1 MDKQKEKAIKLIVDG
16 AITDFSTGFEGRYE
30 REVNDPKGVINS
42 KKNNCF
48 IAELGEEF
56 MFYSA
61 FVRSFDS
68 SFGKFYYNLANRI
81 SWLCQDKLASLFP
94 VDTLAVKKFW
104 NDVCD
109 DSDGYHIISKQ
120 FKSTVLS
127 LRKMYG
133 FELNWI
139 INSVYE
145 ELRECYDKS

>member
-30 REVNDPKGVINS
+30 REVDDPKGVINS

-68 SFGKFYYNLANRI
+68 SFGKVYRNLADRI
-81 SWLCQDKLASLFP
+81 SLLVHGKSLSAYCGNSSQVKDCWNCICADKEGFS
-94 VDTLAVKKFW
+94 
-104 NDVCD
+104 
-109 DSDGYHIISKQ
+109 IISRQ
-120 FKSTVLS
+120 FKSSILS
-127 LRKMYG
+127 LLKNE
-133 FELNWI
+133 FKLNWI
-139 INSVYE
+139 LDYIFEESVGE
-145 ELRECYDKS
+145 AL